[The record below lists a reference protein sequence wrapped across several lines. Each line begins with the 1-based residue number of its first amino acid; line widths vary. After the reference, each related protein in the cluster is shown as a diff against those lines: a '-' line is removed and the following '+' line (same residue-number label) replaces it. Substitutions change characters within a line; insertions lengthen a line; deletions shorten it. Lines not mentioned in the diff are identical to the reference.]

1 MLDGR
6 NIRYCDKCGRAMG
19 FRLDPLPEVWRQ
31 SWQCFS
37 CDNKITI
44 DCPRYTISRG
54 NEEKEDSRTEKDPAL
69 HEQPAEEEKK
79 QKDTVDVPDSS
90 AGTEQLML
98 NLEPAAAE
106 SEPVKRKRGRPR
118 KIVPAE

>member
-31 SWQCFS
+31 SWQCLS
-37 CDNKITI
+37 CDNKIII
-44 DCPRYTISRG
+44 DCPRYTIGRV
-54 NEEKEDSRTEKDPAL
+54 NKEKKDRRTEKE
-69 HEQPAEEEKK
+69 HGQPAEEEKK
-79 QKDTVDVPDSS
+79 QKYTSDVQDSS
-90 AGTEQLML
+90 AGAEQLML
-98 NLEPAAAE
+98 NLEPTTAE
-106 SEPVKRKRGRPR
+106 CEPVKRKRGRPR